1 MLSERILKSAMAS
14 KIAYARSIKKAPV
27 IPMIGTSTGN
37 TWMIDETSTGIHAY
51 AWKNGVNS
59 TLIAFKG
66 SSSLR
71 DFASCLNFSQTQF
84 SFRDKKVHVHSG
96 VFNMFR
102 SIEGVL
108 TDHLVSDMRL
118 QRAPHVT
125 FCGHSLGGAIAMLAA
140 AYYGNLSNNNI
151 GVACHT
157 FGAPK
162 VGDAAFLEWLDDG
175 VDDLVN
181 LVNDGDLVPALPLVG
196 GYESKF
202 ILCNGDGNS
211 WNPLKQHDLD
221 TYIEFLRKDLEKQ
234 KLPLA

>member
-1 MLSERILKSAMAS
+1 
-14 KIAYARSIKKAPV
+14 
-27 IPMIGTSTGN
+27 
-37 TWMIDETSTGIHAY
+37 MIDETSTGVHAY

-66 SSSLR
+66 SSSIR
-71 DFASCLNFSQTQF
+71 DIASSLNFSQTRF
-84 SFRDKKVHVHSG
+84 SFRDKVVHVHSG

-108 TDHLVSDMRL
+108 TDHLVTDMRL
-118 QRAPHVT
+118 QRPSHVT

-162 VGDAAFLEWLDDG
+162 VGDGAFMEWLDDG
-175 VDDLVN
+175 VEDLVN
-181 LVNDGDLVPALPLVG
+181 LVNDGDIVPALPLVG

-202 ILCNGDGNS
+202 ILCDGDGDGGNRFKD
-211 WNPLKQHDLD
+211 PLKQHDLD
-221 TYIEFLRKDLEKQ
+221 TYIEVLRKDLEKQ